1 MRARESV
8 SAHRSPSTCRI
19 QCGGAHNDR
28 MRETEHRDESG
39 NQEREQPVVNE
50 TAIDAVRADGVI
62 DAQNLDEARNQLLL
76 GAGSGAATK

>member
-1 MRARESV
+1 
-8 SAHRSPSTCRI
+8 
-19 QCGGAHNDR
+19 